1 MKAHQPAS
9 QAHRLPPCGA
19 GERCRKYF
27 PSAAAAAVAAA
38 FNTVSNLVAGA
49 CLLVFTAFKACV
61 KAVVCVVSVGLIAF
75 ALKALPTPALVTIA
89 VVYAAIL
96 CLYLVVCIVRT
107 LYKLLSK
114 LWKLLIQA
122 FVPRPLVP
130 IVKLA
135 KYSGDGM
142 ASYAPLPEALVP
154 EDFDVLSEEERAYV
168 LADLNRLWPQ
178 RYDGVESAER
188 QVRWKKSVVF
198 NDDPDADEY
207 PRYFDS
213 IAERE
218 EKLALAAFDD
228 ESVFS
233 ELRATISHAIRQ
245 MKAFFKRGI
254 DAEALDEDPT
264 FDAADGGWVQDE
276 AEVPPLQVEEVPA
289 EEAEMQ
295 AIDAE
300 DEAEAR
306 PTAQEAESAKT
317 SKPRRGRARQE
328 LNSTLDGSY
337 WATSGSGRRSGRTK
351 SLRL

>member
-19 GERCRKYF
+19 GELCRKYF
-27 PSAAAAAVAAA
+27 PSAAIAAA
-38 FNTVSNLVAGA
+38 FGTASNIIAGA
-49 CLLVFTAFKACV
+49 CLLVFTAFKACA
-61 KAVVCVVSVGLIAF
+61 KAVVCVVSVGLLIAF

-96 CLYLVVCIVRT
+96 CLYLVVCFVRT
-107 LYKLLSK
+107 MYKLLSK
-114 LWKLLIQA
+114 LCKLLIEA

-130 IVKLA
+130 ILKQA

-142 ASYAPLPEALVP
+142 ASYAPLPKALVP
-154 EDFDVLSEEERAYV
+154 ADFDVLSEEERASV
-168 LADLNRLWPQ
+168 LADLNCLWPQ

-188 QVRWKKSVVF
+188 QVRWKKNVVF
-198 NDDPDADEY
+198 NDEPEADEY

-233 ELRATISHAIRQ
+233 DLGAIISSAIRQ
-245 MKAFFKRGI
+245 MGAFFKRGI
-254 DAEALDEDPT
+254 CAEALDQDPT
-264 FDAADGGWVQDE
+264 FDAADGGWAQDE
-276 AEVPPLQVEEVPA
+276 AEVPPLQA
-289 EEAEMQ
+289 EEAPAE
-295 AIDAE
+295 DA

-306 PTAQEAESAKT
+306 PLVLADVPTAQEAESAT
-317 SKPRRGRARQE
+317 TTKPRRGRVSRD
-328 LNSTLDGSY
+328 LDSTLDGSY